1 MKRQKRDRDVRA
13 YSRGYKAGLDGKSRD
28 LCPFE
33 DNLHQRS
40 HWMSGWREGRTDQNY
55 GMTGISGIHN
65 MKNLG

>member
-33 DNLHQRS
+33 DNLDMRS
-40 HWMSGWREGRTDQNY
+40 HWLGGWREGRTDQSH
-55 GMTGISGIHN
+55 GMTGVSGIHN
-65 MKNLG
+65 MKNIG